1 MFAILTIEK
10 NAREF
15 TTFAHMT
22 RGRYLM
28 DGMHPLIQFIF
39 LASLSLTF
47 LVIFTMTGMYLVR
60 PLFGITTMDV
70 VMQNALAHPDIVA
83 QNINQLNAL
92 KFLQFMSSIGAFLIP
107 AIFFAMLKFPGGDF
121 LMLNRHIRF
130 SLVIMAI
137 LILVISAPFISFTYE
152 INQRL
157 VLPSFMSN
165 LEEMMKN
172 SEDAAHSMESLFLK
186 MPTVI
191 DLAVN
196 LILIAI
202 IPALAE
208 ELLFRGCVQ
217 QVMKEWFRNV
227 HVAIWVTAFIFSFIH
242 FEFYGFLPRL
252 LLGAMLGYLFYWSGS
267 LWVPI
272 IAHTLNN
279 GLQVLLSYLYDHG
292 MIAFNINS
300 DEAVPVYLILVSIVM
315 GAGLLYA
322 FKRISDQRKFIY

>member
-1 MFAILTIEK
+1 
-10 NAREF
+10 
-15 TTFAHMT
+15 
-22 RGRYLM
+22 M

-165 LEEMMKN
+165 LEEMMMVLGR
-172 SEDAAHSMESLFLK
+172 DALYRW
-186 MPTVI
+186 
-191 DLAVN
+191 LAV
-196 LILIAI
+196 A
-202 IPALAE
+202 
-208 ELLFRGCVQ
+208 LFRLSVVGD
-217 QVMKEWFRNV
+217 
-227 HVAIWVTAFIFSFIH
+227 
-242 FEFYGFLPRL
+242 L
-252 LLGAMLGYLFYWSGS
+252 LKTYMDAYYK
-267 LWVPI
+267 V
-272 IAHTLNN
+272 
-279 GLQVLLSYLYDHG
+279 
-292 MIAFNINS
+292 
-300 DEAVPVYLILVSIVM
+300 
-315 GAGLLYA
+315 
-322 FKRISDQRKFIY
+322 

>member
-1 MFAILTIEK
+1 
-10 NAREF
+10 
-15 TTFAHMT
+15 
-22 RGRYLM
+22 
-28 DGMHPLIQFIF
+28 
-39 LASLSLTF
+39 
-47 LVIFTMTGMYLVR
+47 
-60 PLFGITTMDV
+60 
-70 VMQNALAHPDIVA
+70 
-83 QNINQLNAL
+83 
-92 KFLQFMSSIGAFLIP
+92 
-107 AIFFAMLKFPGGDF
+107 
-121 LMLNRHIRF
+121 
-130 SLVIMAI
+130 
-137 LILVISAPFISFTYE
+137 
-152 INQRL
+152 
-157 VLPSFMSN
+157 
-165 LEEMMKN
+165 
-172 SEDAAHSMESLFLK
+172 